1 MAVPKYHELSRPL
14 LDFLADGK
22 EHNLRE
28 ASQAIAQRLNLTDA
42 DLAETVPSGYPK
54 FIHRLSWA
62 KYDLARAGLVETV
75 ARGVYR
81 ITDFGK
87 QQLPQLPA
95 SLDRRYLTAQGF
107 GDWGTGFQEN
117 APTSSKQPA
126 ETEETPEEQIDRASA
141 ELEQA
146 LSEELLGRL
155 KAMPASSFERF
166 VVELITAMGY
176 GIGEVTGRSGDGGI
190 DGVIY
195 QDRLRLDRVF
205 LQAKRWTEQ
214 PVRSPDING
223 FIGAL
228 ARQGATRGVFVT
240 TSRYTADAE
249 SAAQVA
255 HLRIKLINGLEL
267 AKLAIEYNIGVS
279 TRRKLEIKRLDSDY
293 FDEMDV

>member
-1 MAVPKYHELSRPL
+1 MAVPKYHELTRPL

-22 EHNLRE
+22 EHNLQE
-28 ASQAIAQRLNLTDA
+28 ASQAIAQQFNLTEA
-42 DLAETVPSGYPK
+42 DLAETVPSGYPRLM
-54 FIHRLSWA
+54 HRLGWA
-62 KYDLARAGLVETV
+62 KYDLAKAHLVETV
-75 ARGVYR
+75 SRGVYR
-81 ITDFGK
+81 ITDFGRE
-87 QQLPQLPA
+87 QLPQLPS
-95 SLDRRYLTAQGF
+95 SLNRRYLTAQGL
-107 GDWGTGFQEN
+107 GDWGSAPREN
-117 APTSSKQPA
+117 EPVSVKQSS

-146 LSEELLGRL
+146 LSEELLSRL
-155 KAMPASSFERF
+155 KTLSPSSFERF
-166 VVELITAMGY
+166 VVELITAIGY
-176 GIGEVTGRSGDGGI
+176 GIGEVTGRTGDGGI

-240 TSRYTADAE
+240 TSRYTTDAVG
-249 SAAQVA
+249 AAQVA
-255 HLRIKLINGLEL
+255 HLRIKLIDGIEL

-279 TRRKLEIKRLDSDY
+279 TRRKLEIKRIDSDY

>member
-14 LDFLADGK
+14 LDFLADGE

-28 ASQAIAQRLNLTDA
+28 ASQAIAQRLNLTDT

-54 FIHRLSWA
+54 FIHRLGWA

-75 ARGVYR
+75 TRGVYR
-81 ITDFGK
+81 ITEFGK

-95 SLDRRYLTAQGF
+95 SLDRRYLTAQGL
-107 GDWGTGFQEN
+107 GDWGVGLQEN
-117 APTSSKQPA
+117 APTSSKQPT

-146 LSEELLGRL
+146 LSEELLSRL

-249 SAAQVA
+249 NAAQVA

>member
-14 LDFLADGK
+14 LDFLADGSK
-22 EHNLRE
+22 RNLRDAAE
-28 ASQAIAQRLNLTDA
+28 AIAQRLQLTED

-54 FIHRLSWA
+54 FIHRLGWA
-62 KYDLARAGLVETV
+62 KYDLAKAGLVETV
-75 ARGVYR
+75 SRGIYR

-87 QQLPQLPA
+87 EQLPQLP
-95 SLDRRYLTAQGF
+95 SSIDRPYLIAKKLGGW
-107 GDWGTGFQEN
+107 GDDLEKN
-117 APTSSKQPA
+117 PSSPTRQSAKD
-126 ETEETPEEQIDRASA
+126 EETPDEQIDRASA

-155 KAMPASSFERF
+155 KALSASSFERF

-195 QDRLRLDRVF
+195 QDRLRLDRIF

-214 PVRSPDING
+214 PVRSPEING

-228 ARQGATRGVFVT
+228 ARQGATQGVFAT
-240 TSRYTADAE
+240 TSRYSADAIT
-249 SAAQVA
+249 AAQVA
-255 HLRIKLINGLEL
+255 HLRIKLIDGLEL
-267 AKLAIEYNIGVS
+267 AKLAVEYNVGVS
-279 TRRKLEIKRLDSDY
+279 TRRKLEIKRIDSDY

>member
-1 MAVPKYHELSRPL
+1 MAVPKYHELTRPL

-22 EHNLRE
+22 ERNMQE
-28 ASQAIAQRLNLTDA
+28 ASKAIAQRFNLTEA
-42 DLAETVPSGYPK
+42 DLAETVPSGYPRLM
-54 FIHRLSWA
+54 HRLGWA
-62 KYDLARAGLVETV
+62 KYDLAKARLVETV
-75 ARGVYR
+75 SRGIYR

-87 QQLPQLPA
+87 EQLPKLPL
-95 SLDRRYLTAQGF
+95 SINRRYLTAQGL
-107 GDWGTGFQEN
+107 GDWGIASQEN
-117 APTSSKQPA
+117 EPVSVKQSS

-146 LSEELLGRL
+146 LSEELLSRL
-155 KAMPASSFERF
+155 KALSASSFERF

-205 LQAKRWTEQ
+205 LQAKRWAEQ
-214 PVRSPDING
+214 PIRSPDING

-240 TSRYTADAE
+240 TSRYTADAIT
-249 SAAQVA
+249 AAQVA
-255 HLRIKLINGLEL
+255 HLRIKLIDGLEL
-267 AKLAIEYNIGVS
+267 SKLAIEYNIGVS
-279 TRRKLEIKRLDSDY
+279 MRRKLEIKRIDSDY